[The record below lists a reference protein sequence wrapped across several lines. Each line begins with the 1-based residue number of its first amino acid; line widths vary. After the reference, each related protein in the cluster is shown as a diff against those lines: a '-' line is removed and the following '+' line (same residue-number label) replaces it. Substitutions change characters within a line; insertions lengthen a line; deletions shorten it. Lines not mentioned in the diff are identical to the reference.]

1 MPTFRF
7 EAMDSAGQSRSDHI
21 QAANADEAMRVL
33 RTRGLFVVALDEVRD
48 GREEA
53 SGFES
58 SVTASNF
65 VPSTVISADGT
76 RPAPARWIGT
86 ITTVVGVACLGAGLY
101 GVLDAICFRIGAARA
116 TAVVVEELPLE
127 GGDVLEFTAS
137 GRQYRVLGRGC
148 FGALSTS
155 SGVRVAVDVLYQ
167 PDQPEKARLADFRR
181 NFAVPL
187 ILIALGSMFALAG
200 VLVLRRG
207 IIPTTGVSQAT
218 FDVS

>member
-1 MPTFRF
+1 MPTFHF
-7 EAMDSAGQSRSDHI
+7 EAMDSAGQSRSDHV

-33 RTRGLFVVALDEVRD
+33 RTRGLFVVVLDEVRD

-58 SVTASNF
+58 SVTASNSA
-65 VPSTVISADGT
+65 PSKVTSADRT

-86 ITTVVGVACLGAGLY
+86 FTTVVGVACLAAGLY

-116 TAVVVEELPLE
+116 TAVVVEILPLE

-148 FGALSTS
+148 FGALATS
-155 SGVRVAVDVLYQ
+155 SGVRVPVDVVYP
-167 PDQPEKARLADFRR
+167 PDQPEKARLADFRP

-187 ILIALGSMFALAG
+187 IMIALGSMFTLAG

-207 IIPTTGVSQAT
+207 IIPTTGDFGPT
-218 FDVS
+218 IDVS